1 MFTFSRGYAERQKIM
16 AVLVEGQFM
25 EVFLTPQN
33 LGGGGCIPLDVAV
46 VSLTLLVTGVL
57 IGSRFNHL
65 YYTLTPPPRDT
76 YNNSINHDLNWLAS
90 SSLLL
95 HARSVMLAAPTR
107 VDLHHDRNARQG
119 QHFAWRGHIT
129 L

>member
-25 EVFLTPQN
+25 EIFLTPQN

-46 VSLTLLVTGVL
+46 VSITLLVTGGL

-65 YYTLTPPPRDT
+65 YYMLTPPPRDIYT
-76 YNNSINHDLNWLAS
+76 YNNSTKTLFELAHILVVFAACTFCDAS
-90 SSLLL
+90 STNES
-95 HARSVMLAAPTR
+95 RPPP
-107 VDLHHDRNARQG
+107 
-119 QHFAWRGHIT
+119 
-129 L
+129 